1 MARTLKLDTVNHPS
15 NTGTSN
21 IVLSADGTTTMPL
34 VNINGGAID
43 GVAIGAQSD
52 CTFSTIV
59 DSVGA
64 LAKAPRILKY
74 VHIHGS
80 DYEVTGSDY
89 QKVCHDAVSYSVT
102 AGKSYKIEVLCNFK
116 GAPGSFSGSSALNA
130 YYEVGL
136 HVQTTDRSQGDSQ
149 DIDHAQSGS
158 LNQGVIASTTSG
170 LLTPADYNVRA
181 HRNHDSINL
190 WGIYTPSAS
199 TTHYTYLTAY
209 GHNTSHWTFLLE
221 AQDNAY
227 PTSDNSD
234 WEQHSGVKCKYIIS
248 EIGSVTITNQ
258 DAT

>member
-1 MARTLKLDTVNHPS
+1 MARILVLDTLKHPS
-15 NTGTSN
+15 NSGTAN
-21 IVLSADGTTTMPL
+21 ITLSSDETTTMPL

-52 CTFSTIV
+52 CTII

-116 GAPGSFSGSSALNA
+116 GAPVSGNTALYA

-149 DIDHAQSGS
+149 DIEHAQSGS
-158 LNQGVIASTTSG
+158 LNQGVIASTTSC
-170 LLTPADYNVRA
+170 LLKPADYSVRA

-190 WGIYTPSAS
+190 WGIYTPSVS

-209 GHNTSHWTFLLE
+209 GHDTSHWTFLLE

-248 EIGSVTITNQ
+248 EIGPVTITNQ
-258 DAT
+258 NAT